1 MYALASIDFSDQLG
15 FVVSKLPPEEIDT
28 RDQTVETKR
37 SLPTSALEDQTVE
50 TKRSLPTSALE
61 DQTVETKRSLPTSA
75 LEEAVFGAA

>member
-61 DQTVETKRSLPTSA
+61 
-75 LEEAVFGAA
+75 EAVFGAA

>member
-37 SLPTSALEDQTVE
+37 SLPTSALE
-50 TKRSLPTSALE
+50 
-61 DQTVETKRSLPTSA
+61 
-75 LEEAVFGAA
+75 EAVFGAA

>member
-1 MYALASIDFSDQLG
+1 MYALANIDISDALG

-61 DQTVETKRSLPTSA
+61 
-75 LEEAVFGAA
+75 EAVFGAA